1 MQMLMIKI
9 LSFLGE
15 LVRHD
20 KNGTVITDEAWKNA
34 TDKSTFD
41 GWYWYDTES
50 EIKYGNAPEWV
61 VKIIAPI
68 IEILNSLLIPVIIL
82 LGTAG
87 MIYVIV
93 LGVQY
98 TKAETA
104 DKRDEAKKRLINA
117 AIGVII
123 MLVALILVKIFVAN
137 AASIFGWVKETSG
150 TETPTT

>member
-1 MQMLMIKI
+1 MNLGLLATKL

-15 LVRHD
+15 VYD
-20 KNGTVITDEAWKNA
+20 KDGNPWKEGAGNKYKDNINYGDAPTWVIE
-34 TDKSTFD
+34 
-41 GWYWYDTES
+41 
-50 EIKYGNAPEWV
+50 
-61 VKIIAPI
+61 IIAPI
-68 IEILNSLLIPVIIL
+68 LNVLNSLLIPVIIL

-117 AIGVII
+117 AIGVVI

-137 AASIFGWVKETSG
+137 AASIFGWVKTTAG
-150 TETPTT
+150 DTPAAGN